1 MDDNSIHQRINA
13 LAREEEQLYLDA
25 GREGGLSTS
34 ERLRL
39 KALQVELDQAYDLL
53 RQREARRAAGLDPS
67 EATERPANTVEHY
80 EQ

>member
-25 GREGGLSTS
+25 GRDGGLSAS
-34 ERLRL
+34 ERVRL
-39 KALQVELDQAYDLL
+39 KALQVQLDQTYDLL
-53 RQREARRAAGLDPS
+53 RQRDARRAAGLDPS
-67 EATERPANTVEHY
+67 EASVRPEQTVEHY